1 MTQKIKHFYDKGS
14 FYIHVNLSTIW
25 KFILVILVTAANMN
39 STNGSSNNTV
49 LPYSDPTEVWQS
61 RLREVSGE
69 GEGECGW
76 GGGGK
81 AENVNG

>member
-1 MTQKIKHFYDKGS
+1 M
-14 FYIHVNLSTIW
+14 
-25 KFILVILVTAANMN
+25 ILVTAANMN

-81 AENVNG
+81 ADNVNG

>member
-1 MTQKIKHFYDKGS
+1 M
-14 FYIHVNLSTIW
+14 
-25 KFILVILVTAANMN
+25 ILVTAANMN

-49 LPYSDPTEVWQS
+49 LPYSDPIEVWQS
-61 RLREVSGE
+61 RLREVS